1 MRAGNCDLVFAALLP
16 QTSSRPDVR
25 TGRRGTGPAAVL
37 NSSYKFYLSA
47 AIMAAAGAGDVFL
60 VISVHLLSI
69 TTISVKS
76 SFIAQSGVFD
86 SNRTVTSVGV
96 DC

>member
-25 TGRRGTGPAAVL
+25 TRRRGTGPAPVL
-37 NSSYKFYLSA
+37 NSSYNFCASA

-86 SNRTVTSVGV
+86 SSRTDTHICV

>member
-1 MRAGNCDLVFAALLP
+1 
-16 QTSSRPDVR
+16 
-25 TGRRGTGPAAVL
+25 
-37 NSSYKFYLSA
+37 
-47 AIMAAAGAGDVFL
+47 MAAAGAGDVFL

-86 SNRTVTSVGV
+86 SNRTATHICV